1 MTATAI
7 PTVPYLRPICDT
19 RPRRGKHR
27 TRRALLDRLAAVA
40 AHQRP
45 AAYLAAT
52 TLGGIL
58 AAVLS

>member
-1 MTATAI
+1 MSATATLTA
-7 PTVPYLRPICDT
+7 RPARPLCDT
-19 RPRRGKHR
+19 RPARGKHR
-27 TRRALLDRLAAVA
+27 TRRPLLDRLEALR
-40 AHQRP
+40 AHRA